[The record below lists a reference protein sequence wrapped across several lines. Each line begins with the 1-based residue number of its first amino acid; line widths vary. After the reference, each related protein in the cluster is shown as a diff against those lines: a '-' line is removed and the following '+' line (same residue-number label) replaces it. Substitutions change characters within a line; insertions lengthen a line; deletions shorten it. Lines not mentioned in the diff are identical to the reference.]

1 MLVSTSSVSSMRS
14 QCLLVLLLLFAPSCW
29 SQTPACFQATDGYK
43 YPGSGLPRPGRSVLG
58 RAVRLYLNGALGVR
72 KLYGNNI
79 NGWCVDLVQDM
90 DYIFQG
96 LHEFNDNIRD
106 WNVSSATT
114 MEGMVR
120 TMIA

>member
-1 MLVSTSSVSSMRS
+1 
-14 QCLLVLLLLFAPSCW
+14 
-29 SQTPACFQATDGYK
+29 
-43 YPGSGLPRPGRSVLG
+43 LG

-79 NGWCVDLVQDM
+79 NGWCVDMVQDM